1 MEGNMGKIN
10 VVVYM
15 SNAGHTRRYAELLA
29 KETGLAV
36 YELKEASKAV
46 AKGSCI
52 VYMGWLL
59 GGSIKGYKEAKAKY
73 DIKAVCAVGMA
84 PNGSQINDVYK
95 MNSIAEGTQVFTL
108 QGGFD
113 NESLH
118 GIYKLMM
125 GFAAEGEEKPAKKTP
140 AKKKHLSEEDRQML
154 EMFANGKDS
163 VSVENLAP
171 VLAWYK
177 TYTEA

>member
-1 MEGNMGKIN
+1 MSDIRAI
-10 VVVYM
+10 VYM
-15 SNAGHTRRYAELLA
+15 SNAGHTRRYAELMG
-29 KETGLAV
+29 ERTGLV
-36 YELKEASKAV
+36 VCELKQSKKV
-46 AKGSCI
+46 LPKGSRI
-52 VYMGWLL
+52 IYMGWLL
-59 GGSIKGYKEAKAKY
+59 GGSIKGYKEACARY
-73 DIKAVCAVGMA
+73 DVKAVCAVGMA
-84 PNGSQINDVYK
+84 ANGSQMNDIHK
-95 MNSIAEGTQVFTL
+95 MNSIKEGTEVFTL

-125 GFAAEGEEKPAKKTP
+125 GFAGKAAKKNL

-154 EMFANGKDS
+154 DMFANGKDS

>member
-1 MEGNMGKIN
+1 MGKIDAI
-10 VVVYM
+10 VYM

-46 AKGSCI
+46 AKGSCVI
-52 VYMGWLL
+52 YMGWLL

-73 DIKAVCAVGMA
+73 DVKAVCAVGMA

-95 MNSIAEGTQVFTL
+95 MNSIAEGTHVFTL

-125 GFAAEGEEKPAKKTP
+125 GFAGKAAKKNL

-171 VLAWYK
+171 VLDWYK
-177 TYTEA
+177 TYIEA